1 MIGLVMIT
9 ILFIGGLIFLD
20 SLSNVKEIKEN
31 WPKYRCRINI
41 MPFASL
47 YGYDPQENFNFCLQN
62 SLQTEAGPLLTPV
75 FTILATIMGTIGV
88 LMNTLN
94 SIRVSFATF
103 MGGINLIFQNFTDR
117 IAQLTYRLRM
127 SAARMKSLMSRI
139 YGTFFAL
146 LYAGV
151 SGMRALN
158 NFGNTFLFRF
168 LDTFCFDP
176 DTPVEIEGKGS
187 IPIQNVQL
195 GDVFAQTQSK
205 VIATFSFLGDGQAMV
220 KLGNTLVST
229 NHFVRSAQG
238 TWIRAEE
245 HPEAVPADVWS
256 GGVARPLIC
265 LNTHDHQ
272 IPIGPHIFSDYDET
286 EDADVDTMNFI
297 ETTVN
302 GGVPTGSKKPSFT
315 YSQCVSPT
323 TRIRMTG
330 GGFKPIES
338 IQLGERTQNGIVLG
352 WVEKN
357 VTEICTLPTGEKVGA
372 GLLLFDKTKWVRAGS
387 LYPIETLSTPIPY
400 RSLILTPSAIVE
412 TEMGT
417 AFRDYMEL
425 HSQEAEKYYDAAL
438 RSS

>member
-1 MIGLVMIT
+1 MIGLFFVT
-9 ILFIGGLIFLD
+9 VLFILGLVLLD
-20 SLSNVKEIKEN
+20 SLANVKEIKEN
-31 WPKYRCRINI
+31 WPKHRCRITI

-47 YGYDPQENFNFCLQN
+47 YGYDPQENFNFCMQN
-62 SLQTEAGPLLTPV
+62 SLQAEAGPLLTPV

-94 SIRVSFATF
+94 SLRVSFATF
-103 MGGINLIFQNFTDR
+103 MGGVNLIFQNFTDR
-117 IAQLTYRLRM
+117 IAQLTYRLRS

-146 LYAGV
+146 IFAGV
-151 SGMRALN
+151 SGMQALN

-176 DTPVEIEGKGS
+176 DTPVDIEGKGQ
-187 IPIQNVQL
+187 IPIQSVQL
-195 GDVFAQTQSK
+195 GDVFTHTQSK

-220 KLGNTLVST
+220 KLGTTLVST
-229 NHFVRSAQG
+229 NHFVRNKEGA
-238 TWIRAEE
+238 WIRAEE
-245 HPEAVPADVWS
+245 HPDAVIAGVWT

-286 EDADVDTMNFI
+286 EDADVETMKFI

-302 GGVPTGSKKPSFT
+302 AGVPPGSKDPSFT
-315 YSQCVSPT
+315 YSQCVSPA
-323 TRIRMTG
+323 TRIRMMG
-330 GGFKPIES
+330 GQSKAIQD
-338 IQLGERTQNGIVLG
+338 IQLGERTQNGVVLG
-352 WVEKN
+352 FVEKN
-357 VTEICTLPTGEKVGA
+357 ITEVCTLPTGEKVGA
-372 GLLLFDKTKWVRAGS
+372 GLLLFDQTRWVRAGS
-387 LYPIETLSTPIPY
+387 LYPIERLSIPLPY

-412 TEMGT
+412 TEEGT

-438 RSS
+438 RST